1 MLATRIS
8 FMNEMARLCDA
19 LGVDV
24 LNLRRGIGSDA
35 RIGQSYLHAG
45 CGYGGSC
52 FPKDVRALIDMG
64 RRARTDLDILSAVA
78 HVNEQQKQWASGVI
92 AGRFGHRLQGR
103 RFAVWGLS
111 FKPGTDDLREAPA
124 LAVISDLL
132 AAGARICAHDP
143 VAMPRARGEWPQQ
156 WFESGA
162 LQLAVSPLDA
172 VEGADALLL
181 MTEWKLFRE
190 PDFDEIRR
198 RLRGRLIVDG
208 RNQYDPARLRALG
221 FDYAGVGRG
230 TAQDAVPEARAE
242 APLAA

>member
-1 MLATRIS
+1 
-8 FMNEMARLCDA
+8 
-19 LGVDV
+19 
-24 LNLRRGIGSDA
+24 
-35 RIGQSYLHAG
+35 
-45 CGYGGSC
+45 
-52 FPKDVRALIDMG
+52 
-64 RRARTDLDILSAVA
+64 
-78 HVNEQQKQWASGVI
+78 
-92 AGRFGHRLQGR
+92 
-103 RFAVWGLS
+103 
-111 FKPGTDDLREAPA
+111 
-124 LAVISDLL
+124 
-132 AAGARICAHDP
+132 
-143 VAMPRARGEWPQQ
+143 MPRARGEWPQQ